1 MRVRTLL
8 ASAAAILVFL
18 SVPATGSGG
27 PPSLHR
33 VHPPDSAYSLLLPSG
48 WRFRDVSYPSDHA
61 THLWWTPR
69 DPLARAVVV
78 LSGCEGCVSANG
90 APNPAGAVPDAS
102 QHHRISLNVV
112 AFQGPYDQ
120 AEAGYYDNGL
130 VLVTHQGGHITGF
143 VRIDL
148 WLPYSQHALATK
160 ILDSFRLG

>member
-1 MRVRTLL
+1 MRVLL
-8 ASAAAILVFL
+8 ASVVAILVFL
-18 SVPATGSGG
+18 SVATAGSAG
-27 PPSLHR
+27 PTALHR
-33 VHPPDSAYSLLLPSG
+33 VHPPDGAYSLLVPLG

-78 LSGCEGCVSANG
+78 LSGCEGCVFASG

-102 QHHRISLNVV
+102 QHHRISLNVL

-130 VLVTHQGGHITGF
+130 VLVTHQGGRITGS